1 MIMPGHLKVISGD
14 SAIMSEDTKTSSQ
27 FYSLQKVQ
35 YGLGIMPQEVNLQ
48 QKQEGDKGLY

>member
-1 MIMPGHLKVISGD
+1 MPGHLKVISGD